1 MKVRLCLE
9 IRASLRLK
17 SIMIKKPFNHQ
28 FIPISQQSGYLL
40 ILVAVFLLI
49 LTASSAQFFVRQTD
63 NIRSSGALRDSTESL
78 MLAETAMEMLRGQFI
93 NTLDTVVETPTDVLD
108 KVAAEALA
116 PNIATPDGSLFPYM

>member
-1 MKVRLCLE
+1 
-9 IRASLRLK
+9 
-17 SIMIKKPFNHQ
+17 
-28 FIPISQQSGYLL
+28 
-40 ILVAVFLLI
+40 
-49 LTASSAQFFVRQTD
+49 
-63 NIRSSGALRDSTESL
+63 